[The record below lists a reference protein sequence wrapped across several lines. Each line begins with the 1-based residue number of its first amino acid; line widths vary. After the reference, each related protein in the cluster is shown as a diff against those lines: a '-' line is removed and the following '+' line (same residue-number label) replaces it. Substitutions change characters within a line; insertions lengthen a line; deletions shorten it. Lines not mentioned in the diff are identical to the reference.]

1 MRSLPPNRGAQ
12 RPAHRISSSPNRLRL
27 SELVWLALLAGS
39 LLLLIGAVSGL
50 LTGKIFHQYST
61 IKWATLA
68 AAPLL
73 VAFLLT
79 VRRPSLWAAGL
90 VIITLPIEP
99 YVATIHAQ
107 PLSVV
112 VLTLAVATFVVTIEG
127 GIRQQ
132 SNAATSALVRVVPW
146 ILVALVVPTV
156 FGTSWQHV
164 VLYVALF
171 VDVAWICA
179 RVSSLY
185 PDGRLV
191 VVLLFLAMAATQ
203 SIVAIAQY
211 VTGNAF
217 NLYGGAG
224 TSSYSA
230 QTYFFKFGTSVRTT
244 GTFVDPISL
253 GNVLAMAVPL
263 ALLVLLRSEV
273 RPAYR
278 WFAALAGAAILGG
291 LMVSLSR
298 ASWMGAAAAVICV
311 IAFSQ
316 GDQRRKAVT
325 LAVACTIGVV
335 VVASS
340 LYGPAVGTRFS
351 SIFNPTSSTV
361 RTSAGDKVRG
371 VEWATAIQAFEANP
385 AFGLGFGNFAGYLE
399 AEVPGTDS
407 SSHAQNTVLQ
417 YLAEG
422 GVFGGAALV
431 LLGGGVIADLRRSR
445 RTDWLYPGLVGAFT
459 SVLVTWMTD
468 YTVRYLSVAGCL
480 AILVGLTAT
489 GWRGTAHAAGDI
501 STDRS
506 EAAPSVPAELG
517 AR

>member
-127 GIRQQ
+127 GVRRQ
-132 SNAATSALVRVVPW
+132 SNAATPALVRVVPW

-179 RVSSLY
+179 RVS
-185 PDGRLV
+185 
-191 VVLLFLAMAATQ
+191 
-203 SIVAIAQY
+203 
-211 VTGNAF
+211 
-217 NLYGGAG
+217 
-224 TSSYSA
+224 
-230 QTYFFKFGTSVRTT
+230 
-244 GTFVDPISL
+244 
-253 GNVLAMAVPL
+253 
-263 ALLVLLRSEV
+263 
-273 RPAYR
+273 
-278 WFAALAGAAILGG
+278 
-291 LMVSLSR
+291 
-298 ASWMGAAAAVICV
+298 
-311 IAFSQ
+311 
-316 GDQRRKAVT
+316 
-325 LAVACTIGVV
+325 
-335 VVASS
+335 
-340 LYGPAVGTRFS
+340 
-351 SIFNPTSSTV
+351 
-361 RTSAGDKVRG
+361 
-371 VEWATAIQAFEANP
+371 
-385 AFGLGFGNFAGYLE
+385 
-399 AEVPGTDS
+399 
-407 SSHAQNTVLQ
+407 
-417 YLAEG
+417 
-422 GVFGGAALV
+422 
-431 LLGGGVIADLRRSR
+431 
-445 RTDWLYPGLVGAFT
+445 
-459 SVLVTWMTD
+459 
-468 YTVRYLSVAGCL
+468 
-480 AILVGLTAT
+480 
-489 GWRGTAHAAGDI
+489 
-501 STDRS
+501 
-506 EAAPSVPAELG
+506 
-517 AR
+517 